1 MRKEVKAMECAEK
14 NEKKT
19 IKKYRQS
26 FYKKN
31 KLNYILTIVATV
43 WGSIMSVLLA
53 SFLKGLMD
61 LAGGGSLEEL
71 QHFLILT
78 FIFLGCEAVF
88 LLVIRTVKYNFMK
101 KAVEGYR
108 NQAFEDITA
117 RSIGSFGKDN
127 SSNYI
132 SALTN
137 DVTSIENNYL
147 LADFDILELIL
158 TAVLALALMLYYSW
172 SMTLVVIVLCI
183 LPIAVSLIFGSRLAE
198 QEQEISDRNADFM
211 AMVKDLLSGFGVV
224 KSFQAQNEATT
235 LYADKNNQLEQ
246 IKCRRR
252 KTAQMIQIIS
262 MLASFLVQI
271 GVFIFGAYLAI
282 EGQITAGVVVAFVQM
297 MNYIL
302 SPINRLPVLLANRKA
317 AKGLMEKLASCCEEK
332 GGQERTESL
341 EGVGQGIRFEHV
353 NFSYEEGKEIL
364 KDVSV
369 NFQAG
374 KSYAVVGGSGSGKST
389 MLNLI
394 MGSYPEYEGSVTM
407 GGRELKEV
415 NTDSIF
421 DVVSVIQ
428 QNVFIFDDTIRRN
441 ICMFK
446 EFPDKLVE
454 SAAER
459 AGLKKLISE
468 KGWNYDCGEGGS
480 HLSGGEKQRISIARS
495 LLRKSQ
501 VLLVDEATSALD
513 AETADSVTN
522 AILDIEGLTRLV
534 VTHKLDEKV
543 LSRFDKI
550 VVLRNGRVE
559 ETGTFD
565 ELMAGRNYFY
575 SLYQVSRE

>member
-1 MRKEVKAMECAEK
+1 MSKSSGGS
-14 NEKKT
+14 
-19 IKKYRQS
+19 IKRYRES
-26 FYKKN
+26 FFHKN
-31 KLNYILTIVATV
+31 KINYLLTILATI
-43 WGSIMSVLLA
+43 GSSILSVVLA

-61 LAGGGSLEEL
+61 LASSGNMEQLKHFIVLTVALIVGYGAD
-71 QHFLILT
+71 FLILRAAK
-78 FIFLGCEAVF
+78 F
-88 LLVIRTVKYNFMK
+88 NFMK

-108 NQAFEDITA
+108 NTAFADITA

-127 SSNYI
+127 SSTYI

-147 LADFDILELIL
+147 LAQFDLLEQIL
-158 TAVLALALMLYYSW
+158 TAVLALGMMIYYSW
-172 SMTLVVIVLCI
+172 SMTLVVIVLCV
-183 LPIAVSLIFGSRLAE
+183 LPIAVSMVFGSKVAE
-198 QEQEISDRNADFM
+198 QEQEISNRNAGFM

-224 KSFQAQNEATT
+224 KSFQAQTEATA
-235 LYADKNNQLEQ
+235 LYGGKNHELEQ
-246 IKCRRR
+246 IKCKRR
-252 KTAQMIQIIS
+252 KTTQLIQIIS
-262 MLASFLVQI
+262 GLAGFLVQI

-302 SPINRLPVLLANRKA
+302 SPINQLPVLLANRKA
-317 AKGLMEKLASCCEEK
+317 AIGLMEKLSKCCEKSGEQQRQEK
-332 GGQERTESL
+332 VED
-341 EGVGQGIRFEHV
+341 VGRGIRFEHV
-353 NFSYEEGKEIL
+353 NFSYEEEKPVL

-369 NFQAG
+369 NFEAG
-374 KSYAVVGGSGSGKST
+374 KSYAIVGGSGSGKST

-407 GGRELKEV
+407 GDKELSQV

-421 DVVSVIQ
+421 DLVAVIQ

-446 EFPDKLVE
+446 EFPGELVE

-459 AGLKKLISE
+459 AGLKNLIRE
-468 KGWNYDCGEGGS
+468 KGWDYDCGEGGS

-522 AILDIEGLTRLV
+522 AILDIEGLTRFV
-534 VTHKLDEKV
+534 VTHKLEEKT
-543 LSRFDKI
+543 LARFDEI
-550 VVLRNGRVE
+550 VVMRNGRVE
-559 ETGTFD
+559 ELGTFE
-565 ELMAGRNYFY
+565 ELMNKKDYFY